1 MADQYHMPT
10 HHPRVIG
17 TRHMVAS
24 ANYLAAQAGFE
35 ILEAGGNAIDAGVAG
50 GIALGVLQCEYVH
63 FAGVAPIMIH
73 IAETG
78 ETVSISGLGCWPKLA
93 SVDWFRQHQN
103 GRILANIK
111 RCVVPAAPDSWIT
124 ALERYGTMS
133 FADVAASAIRFGREG
148 FGFQSISHE
157 IISESADTIARWP
170 QNAAIYLPGGEAPKP
185 GQRFLQTDLAKSI
198 QYMADQEA
206 VAARTGGRTAGLAAA
221 RAAFYRGDIA
231 QKIVAYHKANDGWLR
246 EDDLAQFSVDVET
259 PLSIRFRD
267 TTVFGC
273 RPWCQG
279 PVLLQTLKI
288 LEGVD
293 VKALGH
299 NTPSYIH
306 TLIEALK
313 LAFADRH
320 AYYGDPKFVDVPID
334 ALLSDA
340 YTAQRRSMINADS
353 AWPDMPPAGSSEEL
367 GFGVRAAV
375 TAKAD
380 KEYVEGDPDTSYVC
394 AVDRHGNCFSA
405 TPSDGA
411 INGPVIPGTGI
422 APSSRGMQSWTDPA
436 HPACLAPGKRPRL
449 TPNPSI
455 AMRDGKWIMPF
466 GTPGNDVQPQAMLQ
480 VFLNMVVFDM
490 TPQQAIEQP
499 RFASSSFPSSS
510 DPHSYTPRR
519 MSMERRFTDETAQA
533 LGAMGHNVNWWREW
547 EWRAGCVCAIMH
559 DRETGMMEGGADVR
573 RPGGVR
579 GW

>member
-1 MADQYHMPT
+1 MA
-10 HHPRVIG
+10 
-17 TRHMVAS
+17 AS
-24 ANYLAAQAGFE
+24 ANFLAAQAAFE

-73 IAETG
+73 LAETG
-78 ETVSISGLGCWPKLA
+78 ETVSLSGLGLWPKLA
-93 SVDWFRQHQN
+93 SAAWFREHQG

-133 FADVAASAIRFGREG
+133 FAEVAAAAIRFGREG

-157 IISESADTIARWP
+157 IMSEAAETIRRWP
-170 QNAAIYLPGGEAPKP
+170 QNAAIYLPGGEVAKP
-185 GQRFLQTDLAKSI
+185 GQRFFQTDLANSI
-198 QYMADQEA
+198 QYMADQET
-206 VAARTGGRTAGLAAA
+206 AAASKGGRDAGLAAA
-221 RAAFYRGDIA
+221 RHAFYRGDIA

-246 EDDLAQFSVDVET
+246 DDDLAEFRVDVET
-259 PLSIRFRD
+259 PLSVRFGD

-288 LEGVD
+288 LDGID
-293 VKALGH
+293 LHALGH
-299 NTPSYIH
+299 NTPAYIH

-340 YTAQRRSMINADS
+340 YAAHRRGMIDSQRASPGMPEPGS
-353 AWPDMPPAGSSEEL
+353 AAEL
-367 GFGVRAAV
+367 GLASRSVPQAQ
-375 TAKAD
+375 TS
-380 KEYVEGDPDTSYVC
+380 KELVEPDPDTSYVC
-394 AVDRHGNCFSA
+394 TVDRHGNCFSA

-411 INGPVIPGTGI
+411 INGPVIPGTGL
-422 APSSRGMQSWTDPA
+422 APSSRGMQSWTDPD

-449 TPNPSI
+449 TPSPSI
-455 AMRDGKWIMPF
+455 AMRDGRWIMPF

-480 VFLNMVVFDM
+480 VFLNMAVFDM

-510 DPHSYTPRR
+510 DPHSYTPGR
-519 MSMERRFTDETAQA
+519 MSMERRFTDETAA
-533 LGAMGHNVNWWREW
+533 SLDAMGHSVNWWREW
-547 EWRAGCVCAIMH
+547 EWKAGCVCAIRK
-559 DRETGMMEGGADVR
+559 DQETGMMEGGADVR

>member
-1 MADQYHMPT
+1 MADTHRMPT
-10 HHPRVIG
+10 HHPRIIG
-17 TRHMVAS
+17 TRHMAAS
-24 ANYLAAQAGFE
+24 ANFLAAQAAFE
-35 ILEAGGNAIDAGVAG
+35 ILEAGGNAVDAGVAG

-73 IAETG
+73 MAETG
-78 ETVSISGLGCWPKLA
+78 ETVSLSGLGPWPKLA
-93 SVDWFRQHQN
+93 SAAWFREHQG

-124 ALERYGTMS
+124 ALERYGTMK
-133 FADVAASAIRFGREG
+133 FAEVAAAAIRFGREG

-157 IISESADTIARWP
+157 IMSESAETIRRWP

-185 GQRFLQTDLAKSI
+185 GQRFFQTDLANSI
-198 QYMADQEA
+198 QYMADQEKA
-206 VAARTGGRTAGLAAA
+206 TKGGRAAGLAAA
-221 RAAFYRGDIA
+221 RDAFYRGDIA

-246 EDDLAQFSVDVET
+246 EDDLAEFRVDVET
-259 PLSIRFRD
+259 PLSVRFHD
-267 TTVFGC
+267 ATVFGC

-293 VKALGH
+293 LKALGH
-299 NTPSYIH
+299 NTPVYIH

-340 YTAQRRSMINADS
+340 YTARRRGMIDPRS
-353 AWPDMPPAGSSEEL
+353 AWPDMPPAGSAAEL
-367 GFGVRAAV
+367 GLAPRAAV
-375 TAKAD
+375 AAPAS
-380 KEYVEGDPDTSYVC
+380 KELVEPDPDTSYIC
-394 AVDRHGNCFSA
+394 TIDRQGNCFSA

-411 INGPVIPGTGI
+411 INGPVIPGTGL
-422 APSSRGMQSWTDPA
+422 APSSRGMQSWTDPN

-449 TPNPSI
+449 TPSPAI
-455 AMRDGKWIMPF
+455 AMQNGRWIMPF

-480 VFLNMVVFDM
+480 VFLNMTVFDM

-499 RFASSSFPSSS
+499 RFASASFPSSS

-519 MSMERRFTDETAQA
+519 MSLERRFSGETAAA
-533 LGAMGHNVNWWREW
+533 LDAMGHSVNWWREW
-547 EWRAGCVCAIMH
+547 EWKAGCVCAIRK
-559 DRETGMMEGGADVR
+559 DQETGMMEGGADVR

>member
-1 MADQYHMPT
+1 
-10 HHPRVIG
+10 
-17 TRHMVAS
+17 
-24 ANYLAAQAGFE
+24 
-35 ILEAGGNAIDAGVAG
+35 
-50 GIALGVLQCEYVH
+50 
-63 FAGVAPIMIH
+63 
-73 IAETG
+73 
-78 ETVSISGLGCWPKLA
+78 
-93 SVDWFRQHQN
+93 
-103 GRILANIK
+103 
-111 RCVVPAAPDSWIT
+111 
-124 ALERYGTMS
+124 MS
-133 FADVAASAIRFGREG
+133 FAEVAASAIRFGREG

-157 IISESADTIARWP
+157 IMSESADTIARWP

-185 GQRFLQTDLAKSI
+185 GQRFLQTDLANSI

-206 VAARTGGRTAGLAAA
+206 AAARTGGRAAGLAAA

-259 PLSIRFRD
+259 PLSIRFGD

-288 LEGVD
+288 LEGID

-340 YTAQRRSMINADS
+340 CTAQRRSLINADT
-353 AWPDMPPAGSSEEL
+353 AWPDMPPAGSAEDL
-367 GFGVRAAV
+367 GIGARATV

-519 MSMERRFTDETAQA
+519 MSMERRFTDETAEA

>member
-1 MADQYHMPT
+1 MADQYRMPT

-35 ILEAGGNAIDAGVAG
+35 ILQAGGNAIDAGVAG

-93 SVDWFRQHQN
+93 SVDWFREHQN

-185 GQRFLQTDLAKSI
+185 GQRFLQTDLANTI
-198 QYMADQEA
+198 QYIADQEA
-206 VAARTGGRTAGLAAA
+206 TAARTGGRAAGLAAA

-246 EDDLAQFSVDVET
+246 EDDLAQFRVDVEA
-259 PLSIRFRD
+259 PLSIRFHD

-288 LEGVD
+288 LEGID
-293 VKALGH
+293 LKALGH
-299 NTPSYIH
+299 NTPGYIH
-306 TLIEALK
+306 TLIESLK

-320 AYYGDPKFVDVPID
+320 TYYGDPKFVDVPID

-340 YTAQRRSMINADS
+340 YTGQRRSLINADN
-353 AWPDMPPAGSSEEL
+353 AWPDMPPAGSAEEL
-367 GFGVRAAV
+367 GINTRAAV

-380 KEYVEGDPDTSYVC
+380 REYVEGDPDTSYVC

-455 AMRDGKWIMPF
+455 AMRKGKWMMPF

-480 VFLNMVVFDM
+480 VFLNMVAFDM

-519 MSMERRFTDETAQA
+519 MSMERRFTDQTAEA

-547 EWRAGCVCAIMH
+547 EWRAGCVCAIKH

>member
-1 MADQYHMPT
+1 MADQYRMPT

-35 ILEAGGNAIDAGVAG
+35 ILEAGGNAVDAGVAG

-157 IISESADTIARWP
+157 IMSESADTIARWP

-185 GQRFLQTDLAKSI
+185 GQRFLQTDLANSI

-206 VAARTGGRTAGLAAA
+206 AAARTGGRAAGLAAA

-259 PLSIRFRD
+259 PLSIRFGD

-288 LEGVD
+288 LEGID

-340 YTAQRRSMINADS
+340 YTAQRRSLINADT
-353 AWPDMPPAGSSEEL
+353 AWPDMPPAGSAEEL
-367 GFGVRAAV
+367 GIGARAAV

>member
-1 MADQYHMPT
+1 MADQYHMPA

-367 GFGVRAAV
+367 GIGVRAAV

>member
-1 MADQYHMPT
+1 MA
-10 HHPRVIG
+10 
-17 TRHMVAS
+17 AS
-24 ANYLAAQAGFE
+24 ANFLAAQAAFE

-73 IAETG
+73 LAETG
-78 ETVSISGLGCWPKLA
+78 ETVSLSGLGPWPKLA
-93 SVDWFRQHQN
+93 SAAWFREHQG

-133 FADVAASAIRFGREG
+133 FAEVAAAAIRFGREG

-157 IISESADTIARWP
+157 IMSEAAETIRRWP
-170 QNAAIYLPGGEAPKP
+170 QNAAIYLPGGEVAKP
-185 GQRFLQTDLAKSI
+185 GQRFFQTDLANSI
-198 QYMADQEA
+198 QYMADQET
-206 VAARTGGRTAGLAAA
+206 AAASKGGRDAGLAAA
-221 RAAFYRGDIA
+221 RHAFYRGDIA

-246 EDDLAQFSVDVET
+246 DDDLAEFRVDVET
-259 PLSIRFRD
+259 PLSVRFGD

-288 LEGVD
+288 LDGID
-293 VKALGH
+293 LHALGH
-299 NTPSYIH
+299 NTPAYIH

-340 YTAQRRSMINADS
+340 YAAHRRGMIDSQRASPGMPEPGS
-353 AWPDMPPAGSSEEL
+353 AAEL
-367 GFGVRAAV
+367 GLASRSVPQAQ
-375 TAKAD
+375 TS
-380 KEYVEGDPDTSYVC
+380 KELVEPDPDTSYVC
-394 AVDRHGNCFSA
+394 TVDRHGNCFSA

-411 INGPVIPGTGI
+411 INGPVIPGTGL
-422 APSSRGMQSWTDPA
+422 APSSRGMQSWTDPD

-449 TPNPSI
+449 TPSPSI
-455 AMRDGKWIMPF
+455 AMRDGRWIMPF

-480 VFLNMVVFDM
+480 VFLNMAVFDM

-510 DPHSYTPRR
+510 DPHSYTPGR
-519 MSMERRFTDETAQA
+519 MSMERRFTDETAA
-533 LGAMGHNVNWWREW
+533 SLDAMGHSVNWWREW
-547 EWRAGCVCAIMH
+547 EWKAGCVCAIRK
-559 DRETGMMEGGADVR
+559 DQETGMMEGGADVR